1 MELEDTRQWVGRTEL
16 GRDVATASVL
26 ARLAATLDHEEP
38 PWVRDVLPPLGHWLF
53 FQTQTTQSGI
63 GVDGHP
69 RRGGFLPPIELPRRM
84 WAAGSLTFHLPIPVG
99 VPLTRRSSIA
109 EVTPKTGK
117 SGRLVFVKVR
127 HVISTPG
134 GPAVTE
140 VQEIV
145 YRDKAAAHT
154 AAQAPEEMTATPAW
168 SRTIIPDPVLLFR
181 YSALTFNAHRIHYD
195 RPYATETEGYPGLV
209 VHGPLTA
216 TLLVDLFLRHNPQ
229 ATVTAFRFRAR
240 RPLFDGW
247 RLTLCGAPRAS
258 GADLWAVDDGG
269 EVAMTAEIQT

>member
-16 GRDVATASVL
+16 SRDVATL
-26 ARLAATLDHEEP
+26 ATLGRFAATLDHENP
-38 PWVRDVLPPLGHWLF
+38 PWSLDVVPPLGHWLF
-53 FQTQTTQSGI
+53 FQTQTIQSDI

-117 SGRLVFVKVR
+117 SGSLVFVKVR

-145 YRDKAAAHT
+145 YRDKAASHT
-154 AAQAPEEMTATPAW
+154 AVQAVEEAPAEPAW
-168 SRTIIPDPVLLFR
+168 SRAIIPDPVLLFR

-240 RPLFDGW
+240 RPLFDG
-247 RLTLCGAPRAS
+247 RQLTLCGTPRAS

-269 EVAMTAEIQT
+269 KVAMTAEIET